1 MLKLN
6 KENIQRYIINL
17 TILIV
22 TWGGMFRRS
31 FNCDTLTHIANPQGD
46 IMVRMRC
53 ERYLIAAI
61 DYVLY
66 HFFGVTTATHTG
78 LTVFISILMFALA
91 LCFIQISFIEKVKLE
106 TVFEKIAFY
115 AITTLV
121 FINVLFG
128 ELLMFGECA
137 VMFGL
142 AYLFSAIGV
151 YLFTKRKPFKAL
163 ALFLLSTMCYQVAV
177 VFGAIIISAWIFI
190 DNNYKITL
198 KTVKEEIVCGLVT
211 FGSGVINMLSG
222 EVLVKLGLI
231 DWLMKG
237 SGMGNFGEKLYKCG
251 KNFLMLLYD
260 SKGILPG
267 VWLPLLIMLFSLGI
281 TIFIFIRKKTSVLY
295 FCLLLPGFIFM
306 LYAIS
311 IAQIDVYLPPRII
324 VPFYAIQSMLL
335 LIAYHSAAGKLKQ
348 IVGWVSCGYLVI
360 QMMFCNFEVANHMIS
375 NTLDRTYAMMVYE
388 KIVDYEEET
397 GIKVTKLGV
406 INDIDCPFSYD
417 SVVYKTDQI
426 NERALGTV
434 TNTLVNVVSGRN
446 FEKIPMDEQ
455 IFENYFKEKNWDYF
469 DASKQLIIVEDAAYW
484 AIF

>member
-1 MLKLN
+1 MLN
-6 KENIQRYIINL
+6 KNNIQRYLINF
-17 TILIV
+17 TILVV

-31 FNCDTLTHIANPQGD
+31 FNCDTLSHIANPVED

-91 LCFIQISFIEKVKLE
+91 LCLIQSSFIGKVKLNS
-106 TVFEKIAFY
+106 VFDKIAFY
-115 AITTLV
+115 AITALV

-142 AYLFSAIGV
+142 AYLFSALGV
-151 YLFTKRKPFKAL
+151 YLFTKKKPWHAL

-177 VFGAIIISAWIFI
+177 VFGAIVISVWIFI
-190 DNNYKITL
+190 DNDYKITL
-198 KTVKEEIVCGLVT
+198 KTVKEEIICGLVT
-211 FGSGVINMLSG
+211 FGSGVVNMLSG

-237 SGMGNFGEKLYKCG
+237 SGMGSITEKIKECA
-251 KNFLMLLYD
+251 KNLLMILYD

-267 VWLPLLIMLFSLGI
+267 VWLPLLITLFAFGV
-281 TIFIFIRKKTSVLY
+281 TIFIFIRKKRSILY
-295 FCLLLPGFIFM
+295 FCILLPGLIVL

-311 IAQIDVYLPPRII
+311 MAQINVYLPPRII

-335 LIAYHSAAGKLKQ
+335 LIAFHSTEGQLKQ
-348 IVGWVSCGYLVI
+348 IVGWVSCGYLLI
-360 QMMFCNFEVANHMIS
+360 QMMFCNFEVSNHMIS
-375 NTLDRTYAMMVYE
+375 NTLDKTYAMMVYE
-388 KIVDYEEET
+388 KILDYEEET
-397 GIKVTKLGV
+397 GNTVTKLGV

-417 SVVYKTDQI
+417 SVTYKTDQI

-434 TNTLVNVVSGRN
+434 TNTLVNVLTGRE
-446 FEKIPMDEQ
+446 FEKIAMDEQ
-455 IFENYFKEKNWDYF
+455 IYEQYFKDKNWDYF